1 VFYDPRSEHHG
12 LPHNPWTAL
21 VTPRPIGWISTL
33 SAEGVANI
41 APYSF
46 FNSAA
51 TTPPFVMF
59 SSTPRK
65 DSLTN
70 IEATGEFAVNIATW
84 DLREMMN
91 ASSAPHPA
99 DVDEFETAGIEKA
112 ECRNIKAPRVKA
124 SPIAIECVLYD
135 TMELKP
141 RSGLAC
147 RTTLV
152 IGEVVGIHIDPAVLV
167 DGRLD
172 TTRLKPLS
180 RLGYFDYS
188 VTDRIFEMRRP
199 TLGEVA

>member
-1 VFYDPRSEHHG
+1 MFYDPRTDHHG
-12 LPHNPWTAL
+12 LPHDPWTAL

-33 SAEGVANI
+33 SAEGIANI

-46 FNSAA
+46 FNSVAA
-51 TTPPFVMF
+51 SPPFVMF

-65 DSLTN
+65 DSLRN

-84 DLREMMN
+84 DLREVMN

-99 DVDEFETAGIEKA
+99 DVDEFEMAGIEKA
-112 ECRNIKAPRVKA
+112 GCRNIKTPRVKA

-135 TMELKP
+135 TMALKP
-141 RSGLAC
+141 RSGLPC

-152 IGEVVGIHIDPAVLV
+152 IGEVVGIHIDPSILV

-172 TTRLKPLS
+172 TTRLRPLS

-188 VTDRIFEMRRP
+188 VTDEVFEMLRP
-199 TLGEVA
+199 AVKEGA